1 MFGVLADGAMY
12 RGEMLNGRIT
22 GNGVYESAFGEISV
36 GYFENGVLECDIGK
50 FTSNAGET
58 MIGRWRGGQLNGRV
72 MYENER
78 GDKFKGWFKDG
89 LKHGRGH
96 EIVKGKGEYKGF
108 FRYGLKNDKGELL
121 LLKRK
126 KKKKEFNKDI
136 FGRNILEEEINK
148 EQENKYLPEQVDE
161 VSKKYLYKYQ
171 GYMISD
177 SFENGG
183 IIMDTLLQTPLC
195 LAKRDITRTGPLKE
209 YQQQTELTF
218 NRIKRLTEKLNDM
231 EQHIRLEM
239 ISKKR
244 RVFIQQKHYLK
255 STMYFDD
262 EYGVDQHILDARL
275 RVREHRLKKLDE
287 KCLVSENA
295 RIPRLQLKEEKKLP
309 ASHLQAAFRRIHP
322 SVPEDDVAATGSKQE
337 GGEKEQYPYQA
348 GEVEQI
354 LPQIA
359 ISDFEEARERQA
371 LTKYDNMWKR
381 AEMAYIAKKKQLN
394 KTLAEAVAE
403 DNAK

>member
-1 MFGVLADGAMY
+1 MATDGAMY

-22 GNGVYESAFGEISV
+22 GDGVYENGFGEVSV
-36 GYFENGVLECDIGK
+36 GCFQDGVLECDIGK

-58 MIGRWRGGQLNGRV
+58 MIGRWRGGQLSGRV
-72 MYENER
+72 LYENER
-78 GDKFKGWFKDG
+78 GDKYKGWFKDG

-121 LLKRK
+121 LLKRR
-126 KKKKEFNKDI
+126 KKKKEYNKDI
-136 FGRNILEEEINK
+136 FGRNLEEINQEK
-148 EQENKYLPEQVDE
+148 ENKYLPDQADE
-161 VSKKYLYKYQ
+161 VSKKYLFKYQ

-183 IIMDTLLQTPLC
+183 IIMDTILQTPLC
-195 LAKRDITRTGPLKE
+195 LAKRDFTRTGPLKE
-209 YQQQTELTF
+209 YQRQTEVTF
-218 NRIKRLTEKLNDM
+218 RRIKRLTEKLNDM

-239 ISKKR
+239 MSKKR
-244 RVFIQQKHYLK
+244 RVFLQQKHYLK
-255 STMYFDD
+255 SAMYFDD
-262 EYGVDQHILDARL
+262 QYGVDQNILDARL

-287 KCLVSENA
+287 ACLVSEKA
-295 RIPRLQLKEEKKLP
+295 RIPRLQLKEEKNLP
-309 ASHLQAAFRRIHP
+309 VSHLKAAFNRIRP
-322 SVPEDDVAATGSKQE
+322 SVPEDDMAATGGNMDTE
-337 GGEKEQYPYQA
+337 FPYQA

-381 AEMAYIAKKKQLN
+381 AEAAYIDKKKKLN
-394 KTLAEAVAE
+394 QTLAQAVAE
-403 DNAK
+403 DSAK